1 MQVHFCRLGKVK
13 LHFRCGQLCVCA
25 IKSLAGQK
33 GIKWSRGNLSN
44 DHSFCCTDSFHRTPF
59 SRKMHCNCFPILVP
73 FFYFCLVFYFHF
85 FSCWQTLATIFL
97 RLLLWRSHYFC
108 FNLHLAA
115 DKAAATGWAGLQGHS
130 EERGPWADHVH
141 HYSWQAQASAWVDN
155 SSVLAAISGQQ
166 KKRQILHMSFDVS
179 EYDELDEQ
187 DNEGRARKNLST

>member
-1 MQVHFCRLGKVK
+1 MTIHSAALTPSTVHPSLE
-13 LHFRCGQLCVCA
+13 RCIA
-25 IKSLAGQK
+25 IVSLF
-33 GIKWSRGNLSN
+33 
-44 DHSFCCTDSFHRTPF
+44 SFPSFISAF
-59 SRKMHCNCFPILVP
+59 
-73 FFYFCLVFYFHF
+73 VFYFHF

-187 DNEGRARKNLST
+187 DNEGRARKNLSTYGYHPNETNSFKCSSRSYLNNYTNWQKKQSHGK